1 MQRTFPIII
10 MFIVKPQLFV
20 YSLQTE
26 MEMVA
31 ETTLL
36 KNLPQI
42 LVPVV
47 IVMAVAAVEGAG
59 IAPGI

>member
-1 MQRTFPIII
+1 MHRTFPIII